1 MAVELVFLG
10 PGTSACGGGVR
21 VVVGNGIM
29 VSRVTSSRLGGT
41 SNSADLERYLQ
52 RTMCISL
59 ACSMLMS
66 KLANKVVNSFGSN
79 LPSGAQKNE
88 IKHLNPIVI
97 AMNIHG

>member
-1 MAVELVFLG
+1 MEVELVFLG
-10 PGTSACGGGVR
+10 TSASGGGVK
-21 VVVGNGIM
+21 VVNGIM

-52 RTMCISL
+52 STMCISL

-66 KLANKVVNSFGSN
+66 KLASKVVNSFGSN

-88 IKHLNPIVI
+88 IKHDKPIVI
-97 AMNIHG
+97 ALNIHA